1 MLWICKQRVEREG
14 HSTNPDKRNEGPK
27 QVVMEKQPQQ
37 EMLQRKNLQDLTG
50 NFLWR

>member
-1 MLWICKQRVEREG
+1 MLWICKQRGEREG

-27 QVVMEKQPQQ
+27 QVVMAKQPQQ
-37 EMLQRKNLQDLTG
+37 EMLRRKNLQGLTG

>member
-14 HSTNPDKRNEGPK
+14 RSTNPDKRNEGPK